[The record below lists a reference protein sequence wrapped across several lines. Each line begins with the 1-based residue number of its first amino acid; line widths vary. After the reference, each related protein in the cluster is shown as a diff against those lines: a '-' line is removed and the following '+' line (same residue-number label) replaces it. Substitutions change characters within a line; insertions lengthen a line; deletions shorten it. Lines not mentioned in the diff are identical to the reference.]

1 MNPLIFLI
9 TVISIYINHCH
20 TTQAIDYRK
29 QIVTDIFVGYEKRV
43 RPPSP
48 DNGALT
54 VTLDIDPYFIQKLVN
69 KN

>member
-1 MNPLIFLI
+1 MNSVIFLI
-9 TVISIYINHCH
+9 TLISIYINHCH
-20 TTQAIDYRK
+20 TTQAINYRK
-29 QIVTDIFVGYEKRV
+29 KIFADIFVGYEPCV
-43 RPPSP
+43 RPSPP